1 MIGAKQRDVKSR
13 DRSRMRS
20 NAPMPPP
27 KRATWSS
34 FLPALLPSTCSRVT
48 PTGATNS
55 GVSST
60 PCPDESDKVSENLF
74 EQKEIAGGDN
84 APRYR
89 FRRGLRRS
97 VRAEHETFA
106 SAFDCAFTARR
117 RGGGNHCL
125 QRDQEPAGWNA
136 GHQLEPP
143 GQVLNQ
149 P

>member
-34 FLPALLPSTCSRVT
+34 FLPALLRSTCSRVT

-60 PCPDESDKVSENLF
+60 PCPNESDKVPQNLF
-74 EQKEIAGGDN
+74 AQKELAGSDD
-84 APRYR
+84 APRYH
-89 FRRGLRRS
+89 FRCGLRRS
-97 VRAEHETFA
+97 VGAEHETVA
-106 SAFDCAFTARR
+106 GAFDRAFAARR
-117 RGGGNHCL
+117 RSGRNHSL
-125 QRDQEPAGWNA
+125 QRDQKPAGWNA
-136 GHQLEPP
+136 GHQLKPHC
-143 GQVLNQ
+143 QVLG
-149 P
+149 